1 MDCLQERKGRREG
14 EMTGW
19 SNQKHAG
26 AEYKSCMDRVL
37 KTLICNYRSHSPKL
51 KQTEQLPVNLNSGEK
66 NDSETK
72 TGLEAKI
79 L

>member
-1 MDCLQERKGRREG
+1 MLVLNINLSG
-14 EMTGW
+14 TGFW
-19 SNQKHAG
+19 
-26 AEYKSCMDRVL
+26 L
-37 KTLICNYRSHSPKL
+37 KTLICNNRSHSSKL
-51 KQTEQLPVNLNSGEK
+51 EQMEQLPVNLNSGEK

>member
-1 MDCLQERKGRREG
+1 MKGKEQDDQMRNILVLNINLSG
-14 EMTGW
+14 TGFW
-19 SNQKHAG
+19 
-26 AEYKSCMDRVL
+26 L
-37 KTLICNYRSHSPKL
+37 KTLIWNNRSHSSKL
-51 KQTEQLPVNLNSGEK
+51 EQIEQLPVNLNSGEN